1 MRPADV
7 VQRQLDAYNDRDLE
21 RFLAE
26 YSDTVQVFRPPA
38 REPVMSGKAA
48 LGAYYA
54 ANRFNLPNLR
64 ADLVHRIVLGSHVI
78 DHERVHGVREEPF
91 EVAAVY
97 EVVDGKI
104 QSAWFF
110 S

>member
-54 ANRFNLPNLR
+54 ANRFNLPGLK
-64 ADLVHRIVLGSHVI
+64 ADLVHRLVLGAHVI
-78 DHERVHGVREEPF
+78 DHERVHGVRDQPF
-91 EVAAVY
+91 EVAPVY
-97 EVVDGKI
+97 EVVEAQI
-104 QSAWFF
+104 QT
-110 S
+110 